1 MGDIKLN
8 KILYFFETQPD
19 ARGVRKGWSKQ
30 SYIID
35 EGFNYSYLE
44 QNHKITSNIEPML
57 VYWFTA
63 VSSVNPFDLNLG
75 AIMWVQAS

>member
-8 KILYFFETQPD
+8 KILYFYEIQPNF
-19 ARGVRKGWSKQ
+19 RGVRKGWSRQ
-30 SYIID
+30 GFIVD

-44 QNHKITSNIEPML
+44 QNNKITSNIEPML

-63 VSSVNPFDLNLG
+63 VSSVKPFDLNVG
-75 AIMWVQAS
+75 AIMWGQTS

>member
-8 KILYFFETQPD
+8 KILYFYETYL
-19 ARGVRKGWSKQ
+19 RGGRKGWSKQ
-30 SYIID
+30 SFIID

-44 QNHKITSNIEPML
+44 QNNKITSNIEPML

-63 VSSVNPFDLNLG
+63 VSSVRPFDLDVG
-75 AIMWVQAS
+75 AIMWVQTS